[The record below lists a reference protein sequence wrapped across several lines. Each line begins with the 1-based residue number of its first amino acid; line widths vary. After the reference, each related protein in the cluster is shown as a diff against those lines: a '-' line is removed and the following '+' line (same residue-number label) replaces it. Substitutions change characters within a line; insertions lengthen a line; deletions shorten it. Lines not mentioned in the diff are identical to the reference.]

1 MLMKSTVLDN
11 VKEMRNWIIGAIG
24 FDASVTGLLI
34 STFNVDPVK
43 TTIATTATTLVA
55 LVIIWL
61 IYRSESRT
69 RNELQEHIKASNELR
84 EELKECMVDN
94 KKMMTDI
101 RRDTLRIQLS
111 QYMKDQPENIDTII
125 KIAEEY
131 FVHLKGDWYATS
143 EFRKWAKAHDIEGPQ
158 IITTAIIENEKSA

>member
-1 MLMKSTVLDN
+1 MTVFDN
-11 VKEMRNWIIGAIG
+11 VKEMKTWVIGAIG
-24 FDASVTGLLI
+24 FDASVTGLLVSI
-34 STFNVDPVK
+34 FSVDPVK

-61 IYRSESRT
+61 IYRSENRT
-69 RNELQEHIKASNELR
+69 RNELQKHIKESNELR
-84 EELKECMVDN
+84 EELKECMVDT
-94 KKMMTDI
+94 KTSLIDI

-111 QYMKDQPENIDTII
+111 QYMKDQPDNIDTIL

-143 EFRKWAKAHDIEGPQ
+143 EFRKWAKAHDIEVPQ
-158 IITTAIIENEKSA
+158 IITTAIVENEKGE